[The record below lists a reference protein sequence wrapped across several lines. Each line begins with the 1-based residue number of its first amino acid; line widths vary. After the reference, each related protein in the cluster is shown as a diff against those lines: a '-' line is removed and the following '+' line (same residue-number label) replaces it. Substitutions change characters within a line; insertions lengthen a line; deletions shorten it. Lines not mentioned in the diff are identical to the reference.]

1 MERVG
6 RPTWTAKPRGQRRE
20 SRETNEF
27 NLLLFLSRK
36 YLEMSSR
43 GRGTRHDKGLVL
55 SLVTRHFSLLPD
67 GAAVDLG
74 HHCRVVARGLVLA
87 RAALS
92 TRRRVFFALV
102 DSTFTTCGQDSAD
115 HDH

>member
-1 MERVG
+1 
-6 RPTWTAKPRGQRRE
+6 
-20 SRETNEF
+20 
-27 NLLLFLSRK
+27 
-36 YLEMSSR
+36 MSSR

-87 RAALS
+87 RAARR
-92 TRRRVFFALV
+92 TRRRVCFAV
-102 DSTFTTCGQDSAD
+102 VVSTFSSCGYDSAVLD
-115 HDH
+115 DGYWVRKFSCAARDGLAFVGITR